1 MKTIKSNLFKLVN
14 AFMAVF
20 GICAIFMNHVGVNVL
35 KPDAAAVSMNGN
47 NFEYATSDTSL
58 MFKKNGKLIGSL
70 PTDKKLSIRN
80 DNMLFQSNAAVV
92 SGKVIAAAAAGGLAA
107 AGPAAIAALQEILGA
122 GFAVF
127 TSTLTIPGAAAVEA
141 TLAGAGEVAAAAAAA
156 AADAAIAAGGIG
168 ALMSAFVM
176 PALACAGVGALGM

>member
-1 MKTIKSNLFKLVN
+1 MKSIKNNLFKLVN
-14 AFMAVF
+14 VSMVVF
-20 GICAIFMNHVGVNVL
+20 SICTMFMNHTGVNVL
-35 KPDAAAVSMNGN
+35 NADAATSIVNGDK
-47 NFEYATSDTSL
+47 FEYKTSDSSF

-156 AADAAIAAGGIG
+156 DAAIAAGGIG